1 MTNQFKPNYWLEIWN
16 VSEDFLHKNKF
27 YIKNNI
33 RQKEIKNK
41 FTYNVYFVL
50 KQTKINKPK
59 RLTSD
64 LIRLENLNVS

>member
-1 MTNQFKPNYWLEIWN
+1 MCLKI
-16 VSEDFLHKNKF
+16 F